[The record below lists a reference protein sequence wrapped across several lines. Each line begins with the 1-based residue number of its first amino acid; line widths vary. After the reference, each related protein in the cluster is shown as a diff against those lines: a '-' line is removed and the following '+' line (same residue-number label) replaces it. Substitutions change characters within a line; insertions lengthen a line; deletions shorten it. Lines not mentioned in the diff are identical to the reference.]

1 MRFKVVPPV
10 PESLDRVEAV
20 WRGVPIVPDA
30 EESCCRRLMRDADVP
45 AQDTAKEWLTF
56 SRALGLAEEGPRGYA
71 RVRDGYDPDAFP
83 ARFREGV
90 YAADETLA
98 VLADADEPLS
108 PDEVFDRLRDRVP
121 AWERA
126 QHRLAGHVARA
137 RRPHPRLG
145 RPARPRRGARRRLR
159 PSVDPTDRPRAGLKG
174 AAGAFEVSSP
184 RAGPWR
190 E

>member
-126 QHRLAGHVARA
+126 R
-137 RRPHPRLG
+137 
-145 RPARPRRGARRRLR
+145 
-159 PSVDPTDRPRAGLKG
+159 STDWQDT
-174 AAGAFEVSSP
+174 
-184 RAGPWR
+184 WR
-190 E
+190 ERVGRILDWAVLLGLAAERDGGYVRA